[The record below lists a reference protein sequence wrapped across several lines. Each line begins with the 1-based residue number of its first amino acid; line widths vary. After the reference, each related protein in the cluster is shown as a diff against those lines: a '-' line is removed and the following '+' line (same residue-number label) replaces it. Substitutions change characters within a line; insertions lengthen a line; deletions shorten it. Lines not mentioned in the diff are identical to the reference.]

1 MTEKELKEALRD
13 VPGADEAARA
23 AAHAHWARLAKP
35 LGGLGA
41 LETLVE
47 DAAALTGR
55 ETPDVS
61 RRAALVLC
69 ADNGVVAQG
78 VSQTDQSVTRAVA
91 ANLAAG
97 RTSVCRM
104 AAAARCDVVPV
115 DIGMAGEK
123 VEGVLDRRIADGT
136 ADFTQGPAMTREQAL
151 SAIETGMA
159 LVRDAREAGFSLL
172 ATGEMGIGNTTTSS
186 AVAAVLLGEPVER
199 MTGRGAGLSD
209 AGLGRKLDAIR
220 RGISRNCPNAED
232 ALDVLGKLGG
242 LDIAG
247 LCGVFLGGA
256 RYRVPIVMDGF
267 ISGVAALCAVRLCP
281 NAEAAIFASHASSEP
296 AARRVMEALGKRPLI
311 TAGMHLGEGTG
322 AVASIPLWD
331 MALAVYQGCYS
342 FAEGGIAPY
351 TPQC

>member
-1 MTEKELKEALRD
+1 MTEKELKEVLRD

-123 VEGVLDRRIADGT
+123 VEGVLDRRIAAGT
-136 ADFTQGPAMTREQAL
+136 ADFTQGPAMTREPAPAL
-151 SAIETGMA
+151 RVVQG
-159 LVRDAREAGFSLL
+159 
-172 ATGEMGIGNTTTSS
+172 
-186 AVAAVLLGEPVER
+186 
-199 MTGRGAGLSD
+199 GR
-209 AGLGRKLDAIR
+209 
-220 RGISRNCPNAED
+220 
-232 ALDVLGKLGG
+232 
-242 LDIAG
+242 
-247 LCGVFLGGA
+247 
-256 RYRVPIVMDGF
+256 
-267 ISGVAALCAVRLCP
+267 
-281 NAEAAIFASHASSEP
+281 
-296 AARRVMEALGKRPLI
+296 
-311 TAGMHLGEGTG
+311 
-322 AVASIPLWD
+322 
-331 MALAVYQGCYS
+331 
-342 FAEGGIAPY
+342 AEGVPAGRTAMGASRGRD
-351 TPQC
+351 

>member
-1 MTEKELKEALRD
+1 MTEEELKEALRD

-136 ADFTQGPAMTREQAL
+136 ADFTQGPAMTREQAER
-151 SAIETGMA
+151 AILTGIA
-159 LVRDAREAGFSLL
+159 LVGEKVAAGYNLII
-172 ATGEMGIGNTTTSS
+172 TGEMGIGNTTTSS
-186 AVAAVLLGEPVER
+186 AVFSVFR
-199 MTGRGAGLSD
+199 CW
-209 AGLGRKLDAIR
+209 R
-220 RGISRNCPNAED
+220 RAKWASATRRHPARWRWCFWASRWN
-232 ALDVLGKLGG
+232 G
-242 LDIAG
+242 
-247 LCGVFLGGA
+247 
-256 RYRVPIVMDGF
+256 
-267 ISGVAALCAVRLCP
+267 
-281 NAEAAIFASHASSEP
+281 
-296 AARRVMEALGKRPLI
+296 
-311 TAGMHLGEGTG
+311 
-322 AVASIPLWD
+322 
-331 MALAVYQGCYS
+331 
-342 FAEGGIAPY
+342 
-351 TPQC
+351 

>member
-136 ADFTQGPAMTREQAL
+136 ADFTQGAAMTREQTL
-151 SAIETGMA
+151 SAVEVGMN
-159 LVRDAREAGFSLL
+159 LVRDWKKMGFSLL

-186 AVAAVLLGEPVER
+186 AVASVLLHQDVER

-209 AGLGRKLDAIR
+209 EGLQRKIRAIE
-220 RGISRNCPNAED
+220 RGIAVNQPNAED
-232 ALDVLGKLGG
+232 PLDVLSKLGR

-247 LCGVFLGGA
+247 RCGVFLGGE
-256 RYRVPIVMDGF
+256 M
-267 ISGVAALCAVRLCP
+267 
-281 NAEAAIFASHASSEP
+281 
-296 AARRVMEALGKRPLI
+296 
-311 TAGMHLGEGTG
+311 
-322 AVASIPLWD
+322 
-331 MALAVYQGCYS
+331 
-342 FAEGGIAPY
+342 
-351 TPQC
+351 

>member
-1 MTEKELKEALRD
+1 MTEKELKEVLRD

-104 AAAARCDVVPV
+104 AAAAR
-115 DIGMAGEK
+115 
-123 VEGVLDRRIADGT
+123 
-136 ADFTQGPAMTREQAL
+136 
-151 SAIETGMA
+151 
-159 LVRDAREAGFSLL
+159 
-172 ATGEMGIGNTTTSS
+172 
-186 AVAAVLLGEPVER
+186 
-199 MTGRGAGLSD
+199 
-209 AGLGRKLDAIR
+209 
-220 RGISRNCPNAED
+220 
-232 ALDVLGKLGG
+232 
-242 LDIAG
+242 
-247 LCGVFLGGA
+247 
-256 RYRVPIVMDGF
+256 
-267 ISGVAALCAVRLCP
+267 
-281 NAEAAIFASHASSEP
+281 
-296 AARRVMEALGKRPLI
+296 
-311 TAGMHLGEGTG
+311 
-322 AVASIPLWD
+322 
-331 MALAVYQGCYS
+331 
-342 FAEGGIAPY
+342 
-351 TPQC
+351 